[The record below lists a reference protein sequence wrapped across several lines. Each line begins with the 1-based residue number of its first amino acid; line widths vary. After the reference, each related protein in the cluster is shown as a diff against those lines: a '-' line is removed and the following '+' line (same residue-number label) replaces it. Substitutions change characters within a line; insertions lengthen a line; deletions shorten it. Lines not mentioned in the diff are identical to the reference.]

1 MDISECAAMLND
13 LIQKVENIK
22 SKLDP
27 VSKQVKIDELEL
39 TTQEPNFWKSE
50 QVARKIMQ
58 ELAALK
64 EEAETIIL
72 FEKETKELQE
82 LITFLQAEQDTSMVA
97 DVENSLHAL
106 SKKLDNLEI
115 KTYLGGPYDR
125 GDAILAV
132 HSGQGGTEAMDW
144 AEMLLR
150 MYIRYIENYSSFSY
164 RLIEETRGEEAGI
177 KSATLFVSGAYAYG
191 YLKREAGTHRLVRQ
205 SPFNADNL
213 RQTSFA
219 LVEVLPH
226 FEEDVEDV
234 EVRDEDLDWQFYR
247 SGGKGGQNVNKVST
261 AVRLKHLPSGIVVQS
276 QEERYQEQNRQIALT
291 LLKAKLW
298 QIREIEREK
307 TLSSMKGQKIA
318 SWGSQIRSYVLHP
331 YKLVKDNRSQVETS
345 DASAVLDGNLEP
357 FITAELKL

>member
-1 MDISECAAMLND
+1 MDISECS
-13 LIQKVENIK
+13 
-22 SKLDP
+22 SKLDELTAK
-27 VSKQVKIDELEL
+27 VEEIRSKLDLADKNAKILELEQ
-39 TTQEPNFWKSE
+39 TTQDPNFWKTE
-50 QVARKIMQ
+50 QVARKVMQ
-58 ELAALK
+58 ELSSLK
-64 EEAETIIL
+64 EEVTTVQL
-72 FEKETKELQE
+72 LDKEVKDLRELMV
-82 LITFLQAEQDTSMVA
+82 FLQTEEDQAMLSE
-97 DVENSLHAL
+97 VEGSLHLLA
-106 SKKLDNLEI
+106 KKLDNLEI
-115 KTYLGGPYDR
+115 KTYLSGPYDR
-125 GDAILAV
+125 GDAIIAI

-150 MYIRYIENYSSFSY
+150 MYVRYVENTEGFSY

-177 KSATLFVSGAYAYG
+177 KSATILVSGAYAYG

-219 LVEVLPH
+219 LVEVLPN
-226 FEEDVEDV
+226 FEEDTNEIEVKDEEVE
-234 EVRDEDLDWQFYR
+234 WQFYR

-276 QEERYQEQNRQIALT
+276 QEERYQEQNRQIAMS
-291 LLKAKLW
+291 LLKSKLW

-331 YKLVKDNRSQVETS
+331 YKLVKDNRTEVETS
-345 DASAVLDGNLEP
+345 DAAGVLDGKLDD
-357 FITAELKL
+357 FIAAELKL